1 MGHEGTCLKKQGERE
16 ERKGKGKEWEERDG
30 EGEKERKEELKE
42 EGRRGEER
50 ELAVFFAH
58 NCCLCVYL
66 YGCITVKSTRL

>member
-42 EGRRGEER
+42 EERRGEER
-50 ELAVFFAH
+50 RGNWPYSLHTTV
-58 NCCLCVYL
+58 VYV
-66 YGCITVKSTRL
+66 CTCMEASR